1 VIDAMTEK
9 KKEEEEHI
17 VDRRA
22 ASRLGGGD
30 APDDAVA
37 EEAPPEAE
45 DVETLKARLEEEKSK
60 AESYLANWQRAAADY
75 QNLKRRAEKE
85 REEYGR
91 LATAALV
98 INILPLLDDMER
110 ALTSV
115 DIRLAGLTWVDGI
128 RLIYRKFQA
137 VLEVAGVAEIKAEG
151 ETFDPNLHEAIM
163 YGEGEEGK
171 VVAEVQ
177 KGYRL
182 GDRVIRPAMVVVGKK
197 AEQREPPP
205 EADSPPAKGTGNQ
218 EQGERPEAG
227 EDKSAG

>member
-1 VIDAMTEK
+1 MTENE
-9 KKEEEEHI
+9 KEEGI

-22 ASRLGGGD
+22 SSRMGDDD
-30 APDDAVA
+30 APGEAAV
-37 EEAPPEAE
+37 EKAE
-45 DVETLKARLEEEKSK
+45 DVETLKASLEEERSK

-75 QNLKRRAEKE
+75 QNLKRRGEKE

-98 INILPLLDDMER
+98 INVLPLLDDLER
-110 ALTSV
+110 ALQSV
-115 DIRLAGLTWVDGI
+115 DVRLAGLTWVDGI

-137 VLEVAGVAEIKAEG
+137 VMEVVGLTEIKTEG
-151 ETFDPNLHEAIM
+151 ETFDPNVHEAVM

-197 AEQREPPP
+197 AEEEP
-205 EADSPPAKGTGNQ
+205 GTGNQ
-218 EQGERPEAG
+218 GQGETQEPGGEEPEPG
-227 EDKSAG
+227 EGEEEQS

>member
-1 VIDAMTEK
+1 MTEK
-9 KKEEEEHI
+9 KREEEPI

-22 ASRLGGGD
+22 CSRTGDDD
-30 APDDAVA
+30 APGEAAV
-37 EEAPPEAE
+37 EETPVEAE
-45 DVETLKARLEEEKSK
+45 DIETLKARLDGEKSK

-98 INILPLLDDMER
+98 INILPLLDDLER

-137 VLEVAGVAEIKAEG
+137 VLEAAGVSEIKAEG
-151 ETFDPNLHEAIM
+151 ETFDPNLHEAVM

-171 VVAEVQ
+171 VVSEVQ

-197 AEQREPPP
+197 T
-205 EADSPPAKGTGNQ
+205 EAG
-218 EQGERPEAG
+218 GEKPEAG
-227 EDKSAG
+227 EGNPAG

>member
-1 VIDAMTEK
+1 MTEK
-9 KKEEEEHI
+9 KKDKHDEHI

-22 ASRLGGGD
+22 SSRLGDD
-30 APDDAVA
+30 APG
-37 EEAPPEAE
+37 EAGVEQAPAEAE
-45 DVETLKARLEEEKSK
+45 DLSTLKARLEEEKSK

-98 INILPLLDDMER
+98 INILPLLDDLER
-110 ALTSV
+110 ALQSV

-137 VLEVAGVAEIKAEG
+137 VMEAAGVNEIKAEG
-151 ETFDPNLHEAIM
+151 ETFDPNLHEAVM

-171 VVAEVQ
+171 VVSEVQ

-197 AEQREPPP
+197 AE
-205 EADSPPAKGTGNQ
+205 
-218 EQGERPEAG
+218 AG
-227 EDKSAG
+227 EERDTSAG